1 MNTATVSQLPL
12 EFPRYPEVAAPT
24 FLRAVPPVLSGTV
37 ESGTVES
44 GTGERLATVHRLVTD
59 VLAAEPAVVGAV
71 RRQFVAADRSVS
83 LISPPVSPPVSPV
96 VYRRRRFLAAVVLGL
111 LVSALSLLGG
121 ELIGRV
127 TGTTGAPMVAAVGEP
142 VVHVVQPG
150 DTLWSIAGSINPDGR
165 DLRATVDRLVDAAGG
180 SVLQPGQ
187 RIVLPVG

>member
-12 EFPRYPEVAAPT
+12 DFPRYPEADAPT
-24 FLRAVPPVLSGTV
+24 ILRAVPPVLSGTV
-37 ESGTVES
+37 LSGTVES

-71 RRQFVAADRSVS
+71 RRQYIDADRSVP
-83 LISPPVSPPVSPV
+83 LISSAVSLPVSPV
-96 VYRRRRFLAAVVLGL
+96 VYRRRRFMAAVVLGL

-121 ELIGRV
+121 ELIGWV
-127 TGTTGAPMVAAVGEP
+127 TGTPGATQVEASGQSVIY
-142 VVHVVQPG
+142 VVQPG

>member
-1 MNTATVSQLPL
+1 MVLMNTATVSQLPL
-12 EFPRYPEVAAPT
+12 DFPRFPDVKSST
-24 FLRAVPPVLSGTV
+24 FLRVVPPV
-37 ESGTVES
+37 EPAPA
-44 GTGERLATVHRLVTD
+44 ERLATVHRLVTD
-59 VLAAEPAVVGAV
+59 VLAAEPAVVSAV
-71 RRQFVAADRSVS
+71 RRQTTAEGVVRTASV
-83 LISPPVSPPVSPV
+83 VSPR
-96 VYRRRRFLAAVVLGL
+96 VYRQRRFLAAVVLGL

-127 TGTTGAPMVAAVGEP
+127 TGTTGAPAVAAVGEP
-142 VVHVVQPG
+142 IVYVVQPG

>member
-1 MNTATVSQLPL
+1 MNTATVSQHPL
-12 EFPRYPEVAAPT
+12 DFPPIPD
-24 FLRAVPPVLSGTV
+24 V
-37 ESGTVES
+37 ESPTLLRVVPSLEPAPV
-44 GTGERLATVHRLVTD
+44 ERLATVHRLVTD

-71 RRQFVAADRSVS
+71 RRQTTAEGVVRSTSV
-83 LISPPVSPPVSPV
+83 VSPR
-96 VYRRRRFLAAVVLGL
+96 VYRQRRYLAAVVLGL

-127 TGTTGAPMVAAVGEP
+127 TGTTGAPAVAAVGEP
-142 VVHVVQPG
+142 IVHVVQPG